1 MKRTTESW
9 SNALFSKRHKGDDE
23 SPLTE
28 AEQDFESFSAHFA
41 VPHAIG
47 RVLQMRQAMNVRQ
60 LLLRSARDAWLS
72 NDRCGRRSHGCT
84 PRCRS
89 VLTAWCLLTTLTADP
104 PSLIIL
110 PFLSNPPSPFPATY
124 LASVPAEEH
133 GLQAVHEAP
142 EDVHAQDV
150 RLCSLVL
157 RLSCFSPRLPA
168 RLPPLAASPTTRA
181 SHSQFFNRARP
192 LCGTAHWPASSPGL
206 CRHGPRE

>member
-60 LLLRSARDAWLS
+60 LLLRSARDAWRS

-84 PRCRS
+84 PQCRS

-104 PSLIIL
+104 PSSHYSSF
-110 PFLSNPPSPFPATY
+110 PFKPPFSFPRYLLSLCTCRGTWLTGSARGSGGRPCARCTSVFTGPAAALL
-124 LASVPAEEH
+124 LASA
-133 GLQAVHEAP
+133 A
-142 EDVHAQDV
+142 
-150 RLCSLVL
+150 C
-157 RLSCFSPRLPA
+157 
-168 RLPPLAASPTTRA
+168 PLAALGCFPHDTNLTLSI
-181 SHSQFFNRARP
+181 
-192 LCGTAHWPASSPGL
+192 L
-206 CRHGPRE
+206 